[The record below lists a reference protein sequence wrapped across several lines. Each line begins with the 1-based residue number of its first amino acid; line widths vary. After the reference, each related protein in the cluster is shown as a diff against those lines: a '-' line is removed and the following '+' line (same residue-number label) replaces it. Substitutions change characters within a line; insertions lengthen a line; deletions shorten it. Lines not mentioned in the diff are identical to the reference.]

1 MLTANG
7 RFEAERDVDWFRI
20 RLEAGKTYIF
30 TLSDAFGI
38 GLRLPD
44 GSAVTPH
51 YDRTA
56 GFLLTTVGYYA
67 ESTGDYWVSLS
78 GANVQDY
85 SVTVTEQVDPTPPWI
100 NTPLVLIIG
109 EGIWPAQVDP
119 SRAESW
125 YAVDLTGGQSYAI
138 GGGYEEVYI
147 ADAEGNVLTRPFHS
161 HLGHFTPDESGRYY
175 LSIIFNIN
183 GDMLKIDPV
192 DDDHGTSPAQ
202 AGSLNAGMVET
213 GRWEAGGDADWFA
226 ATLTGGRSYEVD
238 LQVLTGAFGIRPDRS
253 VELLDAQG
261 NVVMARTTV
270 EHSSGK
276 VNFDI
281 VDTGVYYISVIA
293 GYEYYF
299 SAGKTPTYSVG
310 LTEIPLADYPDI
322 VVGQVVNES
331 GLVSE
336 NVYHYDIY
344 LTQGQIYNFAT
355 ASSSRAFAIYDGR
368 ASLKSSH
375 LGRLDLLAPH
385 DGMFR
390 VWIDSPQP
398 RPGLTD
404 SYTLTSSATADD
416 FTANPLTAGVIQ
428 VGGTA
433 EGVLQN
439 GVDLDWFAVDLS
451 AGKSY
456 VFATQGVGRPAIYD
470 AGGARLTGIS
480 DRHFSPATSG
490 TYYLGVGAG
499 SGGNYVV
506 SIKQAT
512 DDYREDIL
520 TAGVFRETVNGTADA
535 DLFTGTGAYTAYQGG
550 DGNDRYVA
558 GGGFDLF
565 DGGEGVD
572 SVSFAGYASGVT
584 VDLAALGLYE
594 GDLRRITLTNVE
606 NVQGT
611 RYDDR
616 LTGNGAANL
625 LTGGL
630 GADNIVGGAGDDV
643 IEGGYGSDILTGGPG
658 IDTLSYENARTG
670 VVVSLATTGP
680 QSTRGAGID
689 TVSGFENLRGSNSA
703 DVLIGDNRGNVI
715 SGLDGAD
722 RMIGLG
728 GDDHYYVDN
737 VGDQVVERIG
747 RGHDTVHSGV
757 SYTLPDN
764 VEALVLLGGRAID
777 AFGNGYDNVLVGNR
791 GNNILRGDDGNDVLT
806 GGAGIDYFVFDT
818 APGAGNIDQITD
830 FSMADD
836 TISLNP
842 NIFFSIEPAGT
853 LAAGA
858 FQSGAVA
865 TEADDRILYDGA
877 SGNIYYDADGNGA
890 GAAVL
895 FAQVTARTALSNA
908 DFVVIG

>member
-7 RFEAERDVDWFRI
+7 RFEAEGDVDWLRI

-56 GFLLTTVGYYA
+56 EFLLTTVGYYA

-78 GANVQDY
+78 GSNVQDY
-85 SVTVTEQVDPTPPWI
+85 SVTVTEQVDPTPPGTT
-100 NTPLVLIIG
+100 TPLVLTIG
-109 EGIWPAQVDP
+109 EGVWPAQVDP

-138 GGGYEEVYI
+138 GGGYEAYI
-147 ADAEGNVLTRPFHS
+147 ADAEGNVLTRPFDS
-161 HLGHFTPDESGRYY
+161 YLGHFTPTESGRYY
-175 LSIIFNIN
+175 LSIIGN
-183 GDMLKIDPV
+183 GDMLKIDTV

-202 AGSLNAGMVET
+202 AGSLNAGMVEA
-213 GRWEAGGDADWFA
+213 GRWEAYGDADWFA
-226 ATLTGGRSYEVD
+226 AALTGGRSYEVD
-238 LQVLTGAFGIRPDRS
+238 LQVLAGASEDRPDRS

-261 NVVMARTTV
+261 NVVMTRTSV

-276 VNFDI
+276 VSFDI
-281 VDTGVYYISVIA
+281 ADTGIYYISVIA
-293 GYEYYF
+293 GYEDAYL
-299 SAGKTPTYSVG
+299 AGKTLTYSVG

-336 NVYHYDIY
+336 NVYNYDIY
-344 LTQGQIYNFAT
+344 LTQGQIYNFT
-355 ASSSRAFAIYDGR
+355 SGTSRVFAIYDGR
-368 ASLKSSH
+368 AFLKGSQ
-375 LGRLDLLAPH
+375 LGKLDFLAPH
-385 DGMFR
+385 DGLFR

-398 RPGLTD
+398 RPGRTD

-416 FTANPLTAGVIQ
+416 FTANPLTAGTIQ

-433 EGVLQN
+433 EGILQN
-439 GVDLDWFAVDLS
+439 AVDLDWFAVDLS
-451 AGKSY
+451 VGKSY
-456 VFATQGVGRPAIYD
+456 IFATQGVGTAAIYD
-470 AGGARLTGIS
+470 AAGARLTGIA
-480 DRHFSPATSG
+480 DRHFSPTTSG

-512 DDYREDIL
+512 DDYREDML
-520 TAGVFRETVNGTADA
+520 TAGVFRETVNGTPDA
-535 DLFTGTGAYTAYQGG
+535 DLFTGTGAYMAYKGG
-550 DGNDRYVA
+550 EGNDRYAA

-565 DGGEGVD
+565 DGGAGVD

-630 GADNIVGGAGDDV
+630 GADIIAGGAGDDV
-643 IEGGYGSDILTGGPG
+643 IEGGYGGDILTGGAG

-670 VVVSLATTGP
+670 VVVSLAITGP

-703 DVLIGDNRGNVI
+703 DVLIGDNRSNVI

-737 VGDQVVERIG
+737 IGDQVVERIG
-747 RGHDTVHSGV
+747 RGYDMVHSGV

-764 VEALVLLGGRAID
+764 VEALILLGGRAID
-777 AFGNGYDNVLVGNR
+777 AVGNASDNLLTGNR
-791 GNNILRGDDGNDVLT
+791 GDNILRGAGGNDLLT
-806 GGAGIDYFVFDT
+806 GGAGADIFLFDT
-818 APGAGNIDQITD
+818 APGAGNVDRITD
-830 FSMADD
+830 FSVVDD
-836 TISLNP
+836 GIALDP
-842 NIFFSIEPAGT
+842 LIFAAIGPVGT

-858 FQSGAVA
+858 FQTGAVA

-877 SGNIYYDADGNGA
+877 SGAIYYDADGDGA
-890 GAAVL
+890 GDAVL
-895 FAQVTARTALSNA
+895 FAQVTAGTALTHA
-908 DFVVIG
+908 DFVVVVG

>member
-7 RFEAERDVDWFRI
+7 RFEAEGDVDWLRI
-20 RLEAGKTYIF
+20 RLEAGKTYVF

-44 GSAVTPH
+44 GSAVIPH
-51 YDRTA
+51 YDWPA
-56 GFLLTTVGYYA
+56 GLLLTTIGYYA

-78 GANVQDY
+78 GSNVQDY
-85 SVTVTEQVDPTPPWI
+85 SVTVAEQVDPTPPWTT
-100 NTPLVLIIG
+100 TPLVLTIG

-138 GGGYEEVYI
+138 GGGYEAYI
-147 ADAEGNVLTRPFHS
+147 ADAGGNVLTRPFGS
-161 HLGHFTPDESGRYY
+161 YLGHFTPDESGRYY
-175 LSIIFNIN
+175 LSIIGN
-183 GDMLKIDPV
+183 GDMLKIDTV

-202 AGSLNAGMVET
+202 AGSLTAGMVET
-213 GRWEAGGDADWFA
+213 GSWEAYGDADWFA
-226 ATLTGGRSYEVD
+226 TALTGGRSYEVD
-238 LQVLTGAFGIRPDRS
+238 LQVLAGALGDRPDRS
-253 VELLDAQG
+253 VELLDADG
-261 NVVMARTTV
+261 NVVMTRTSV

-276 VNFDI
+276 VSFDI
-281 VDTGVYYISVIA
+281 ADTGIYHISVIA
-293 GYEYYF
+293 GYEDAF
-299 SAGKTPTYSVG
+299 SVGKTLTYSVG

-322 VVGQVVNES
+322 VIGQVVDES

-336 NVYHYDIY
+336 NTYSYDIY
-344 LTQGQIYNFAT
+344 LSQGQIYNFAM
-355 ASSSRAFAIYDGR
+355 ASSSRVFAIYDGR
-368 ASLKSSH
+368 AFLKGSQ
-375 LGRLDLLAPH
+375 LGKLDFLAPH

-398 RPGLTD
+398 RPGRTD
-404 SYTLTSSATADD
+404 SYVLTSSATADD
-416 FTANPLTAGVIQ
+416 FTANPLTAGAIQ

-433 EGVLQN
+433 EGMLQN
-439 GVDLDWFAVDLS
+439 AVDLDWFAVDLS
-451 AGKSY
+451 VGKSY
-456 VFATQGVGRPAIYD
+456 VFATQGVGTAAMYD
-470 AGGARLTGIS
+470 AAGVRLTGIG

-490 TYYLGVGAG
+490 TYYLGVGGGSAG
-499 SGGNYVV
+499 SYVV
-506 SIKQAT
+506 SMKPAT
-512 DDYREDIL
+512 DDYREDML
-520 TAGVFRETVNGTADA
+520 TAGVFRETVSGTADA
-535 DLFTGTGAYTAYQGG
+535 DLFTGTGVYTAYKGG

-558 GGGFDLF
+558 GAGFDLF
-565 DGGEGVD
+565 DGGAGLD
-572 SVSFAGYASGVT
+572 SVSFAGYASSVT

-594 GDLRRITLTNVE
+594 GDLRRISLTNVE

-630 GADNIVGGAGDDV
+630 GADTIAGGAGDDV
-643 IEGGYGSDILTGGPG
+643 IEGGYGGDILTGGTG

-670 VVVSLATTGP
+670 VVVSLAITGP

-689 TVSGFENLRGSNSA
+689 SLSGFENLRGSNSA

-737 VGDQVVERIG
+737 IGDQVVERIG
-747 RGHDTVHSGV
+747 RGYDMVHSGV

-764 VEALVLLGGRAID
+764 VEGLILLGSRAID
-777 AFGNGYDNVLVGNR
+777 AVGNGSDNVLTGNR
-791 GNNILRGDDGNDVLT
+791 GDNILRGGGGNDLLT

-818 APGAGNIDQITD
+818 APGVGNVDRITD
-830 FSMADD
+830 FSVVDD
-836 TISLNP
+836 GIALDPLAFTAIG
-842 NIFFSIEPAGT
+842 PAGT

-858 FQSGAVA
+858 FQTGAAA

-877 SGNIYYDADGNGA
+877 SGNIYYDADGSGA
-890 GAAVL
+890 GAALL
-895 FAQVTARTALSNA
+895 FAQVAPGTALSNA
-908 DFVVIG
+908 DFLVIG